1 MTSVWR
7 TSGWVLLGAALILAL
22 SLGVRH
28 GFGLFLAPMS
38 ADFGWGREVFAFA
51 IALQNLI
58 WGLAQPF
65 SGALADRLGA
75 AKVVIIGGILY
86 ATGLV
91 LMGMA
96 DSAWSLSL
104 SAGLLIGIGLS
115 GTSFSVIL
123 GVVGRAV
130 PPEKRS
136 MAMGIASAAGSFGQF
151 AMLPGTLGLIQWLG
165 WSAALL
171 VLGLMVALIVPLV
184 GLLRDNP
191 MPAHG
196 AEQSLGQALR
206 EACSHSGFWL
216 LALGFFVCGFQ
227 VVFIGVHLP
236 AYLVD
241 QHLPAITGT
250 TVLALVG
257 LFNIVGTYTA
267 GWLGGR
273 MSKPRLLTALYLLR
287 AVVIVL
293 FLWAPVTQVS
303 AYLFGIAMGLLWL
316 STVPLTNGTVA
327 TLFGVRNLSML
338 GGIVFLFHQLGA
350 FLGAGWAVWCM
361 TRPAATTWS
370 GRSRSCSACWPPHL
384 TGRCASAR
392 SPGCRRRRHEP
403 PAGARPAG
411 PCRGA
416 AAGAGL
422 VGLAPGRAGVAAAG
436 HEPVLGAT
444 LQEAP
449 AGAPLMHARWL
460 TLPCWPWP
468 QHFKLGR

>member
-96 DSAWSLSL
+96 DSIWSLSL

-184 GLLRDNP
+184 GFLRDNP

-350 FLGAGWAVWCM
+350 FLGGWLGGVVYDQTGSYDLVWQI
-361 TRPAATTWS
+361 S
-370 GRSRSCSACWPPHL
+370 ILLSL
-384 TGRCASAR
+384 L
-392 SPGCRRRRHEP
+392 
-403 PAGARPAG
+403 
-411 PCRGA
+411 A
-416 AAGAGL
+416 AAL
-422 VGLAPGRAGVAAAG
+422 NWPVRERPVARLQAQAA
-436 HEPVLGAT
+436 
-444 LQEAP
+444 
-449 AGAPLMHARWL
+449 
-460 TLPCWPWP
+460 
-468 QHFKLGR
+468 

>member
-1 MTSVWR
+1 MTSMWR
-7 TSGWVLLGAALILAL
+7 TCGWVLVGSALILAL

-38 ADFGWGREVFAFA
+38 AEFGWGREVFAFA

-65 SGALADRLGA
+65 TGALADRFGA
-75 AKVVIIGGILY
+75 AKVVLIGGVLY
-86 ATGLV
+86 ALGLV
-91 LMGMA
+91 FMGLS

-104 SAGLLIGIGLS
+104 SAGLLIGLGLS

-136 MAMGIASAAGSFGQF
+136 MGMGIASAAGSFGQF
-151 AMLPGTLGLIQWLG
+151 AMLPGTLGLIGWLG

-171 VLGLMVALIVPLV
+171 ALGLLVAFIVPLV
-184 GLLRDNP
+184 SMLKDS
-191 MPAHG
+191 PAPLAGH
-196 AEQSLGQALR
+196 EQTLSEALR

-216 LALGFFVCGFQ
+216 LAIGFFVCGFQ

-241 QHLPAITGT
+241 QHLPASVGT

-257 LFNIVGTYTA
+257 LFNIFGTYTA

-273 MSKPRLLTALYLLR
+273 LSKPRLLTGLYLLR
-287 AVVIVL
+287 AVVIGL
-293 FLWAPVTQVS
+293 FLWLPVTTTT
-303 AYLFGIAMGLLWL
+303 AYLFGMAMGLLWL

-338 GGIVFLFHQLGA
+338 GGIVFLFHQLGS
-350 FLGAGWAVWCM
+350 FLGGWLGGVVYDHTGSYDLIWQVSILLSLMAAALNWPVSE
-361 TRPAATTWS
+361 RPV
-370 GRSRSCSACWPPHL
+370 
-384 TGRCASAR
+384 AR
-392 SPGCRRRRHEP
+392 LQVQ
-403 PAGARPAG
+403 AGAA
-411 PCRGA
+411 
-416 AAGAGL
+416 
-422 VGLAPGRAGVAAAG
+422 
-436 HEPVLGAT
+436 
-444 LQEAP
+444 
-449 AGAPLMHARWL
+449 
-460 TLPCWPWP
+460 
-468 QHFKLGR
+468 